1 MITQRIE
8 GHAGQQAIAAMM
20 AFGTDVMFTL
30 NGGHIWP
37 LYEAARD
44 QGMRVFDTRHEQ
56 TATFAAE
63 GWAKLT
69 RRPGLAALTAGP
81 GITNGMSAITTAHFN
96 GSPLVVLGGRAP
108 ELRWGSGSLQEL
120 DHVPLVASIT
130 KSAATVR
137 HAHRAGEMVH
147 ASAHLAMQPHRGPTF
162 LDFPL
167 DVFGPSEGEFD
178 FIDETVGRGEEPDPD
193 LVRELAE
200 LIANAER
207 PAFIVGSDVYWAG
220 AAAEL
225 RAVAESLRVPCFF
238 NGLGRGVLAADH
250 ELAFLRTRG
259 MLKQHA
265 DLVVVLGTPLDF
277 RLGFGRF
284 GSARVAHVVDAETQT
299 AGHVDVATVVGD
311 LGEVLRQMASH
322 GTPGSDHERWI
333 AQLTDAENAGR
344 AADQIL
350 LSADDDPIRPSRIY
364 GELAKRLARDAVV
377 ICDGGDFASY
387 AGKFVEVFEPG
398 CWLDT
403 GPYGCL
409 GNGPGYAIAA
419 RVARPSSQI
428 VLMLGDGAA
437 GFSLMDVD
445 SMVRHNLPVV
455 MIVGNNGMWGLEKHP
470 MQMIYGWDVACDLQ
484 PGCRYDEVV
493 RALGGA
499 GELVS
504 DPGEIGPALD
514 RAFAAGVPY
523 LVNVV
528 TDPTDVY
535 PRTSNL
541 G

>member
-44 QGMRVFDTRHEQ
+44 QGMRVVDMRHEQ

-120 DHVPLVASIT
+120 DHVPLVAPIT
-130 KSAATVR
+130 KSAATMR
-137 HAHRAGEMVH
+137 HANRAGEMVH

-178 FIDETVGRGEEPDPD
+178 LIDEPVGRGEEPAPD

-200 LIANAER
+200 LIAAAER

-220 AAAEL
+220 AAGEL

-284 GSARVAHVVDAETQT
+284 GSARVAHVVDAESQT
-299 AGHVDVATVVGD
+299 ARHVDVTTVVGD
-311 LGEVLRQMASH
+311 LTEVLRQMSSH

-333 AQLTDAENAGR
+333 ADLTDAE
-344 AADQIL
+344 
-350 LSADDDPIRPSRIY
+350 
-364 GELAKRLARDAVV
+364 
-377 ICDGGDFASY
+377 
-387 AGKFVEVFEPG
+387 
-398 CWLDT
+398 T
-403 GPYGCL
+403 
-409 GNGPGYAIAA
+409 
-419 RVARPSSQI
+419 
-428 VLMLGDGAA
+428 
-437 GFSLMDVD
+437 
-445 SMVRHNLPVV
+445 
-455 MIVGNNGMWGLEKHP
+455 
-470 MQMIYGWDVACDLQ
+470 
-484 PGCRYDEVV
+484 
-493 RALGGA
+493 
-499 GELVS
+499 
-504 DPGEIGPALD
+504 
-514 RAFAAGVPY
+514 AGVPRIRFCSA
-523 LVNVV
+523 
-528 TDPTDVY
+528 PTVIRSGHHASTASW
-535 PRTSNL
+535 PSVWRGMRS
-541 G
+541 